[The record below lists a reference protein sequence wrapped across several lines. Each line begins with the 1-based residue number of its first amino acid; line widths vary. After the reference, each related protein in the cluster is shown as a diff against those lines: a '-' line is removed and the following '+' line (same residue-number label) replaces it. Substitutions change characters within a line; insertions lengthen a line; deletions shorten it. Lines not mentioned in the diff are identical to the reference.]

1 MASAAINYL
10 ELPAND
16 IEKVKAFYCQVF
28 NWQFT
33 DYGPEYTAFSKDS
46 AGIDGGF
53 YHAPLNC
60 NSEQG
65 SALVVLFSDDLAA
78 IEQEVISAGGTIN
91 KPVFSFPGG
100 RRFHFCDPCGNEL
113 AVWSDK

>member
-10 ELPAND
+10 ELPASNV
-16 IEKVKAFYCQVF
+16 EKIKAFYGRVF

-33 DYGPEYTAFSKDS
+33 DYGQEYTAFSKDS

-53 YHAPLNC
+53 YHAPLTC

-78 IEQEVISAGGTIN
+78 IEQEIINAGGSIN